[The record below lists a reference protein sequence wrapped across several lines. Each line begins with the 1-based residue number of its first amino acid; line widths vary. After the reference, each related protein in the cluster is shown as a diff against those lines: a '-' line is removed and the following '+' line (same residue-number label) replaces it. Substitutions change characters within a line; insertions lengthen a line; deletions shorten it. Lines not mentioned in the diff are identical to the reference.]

1 MATFLLKTE
10 PGEFSFADLR
20 AAGRTTW
27 DGIANAAALGHLR
40 AARKGDQA
48 FIYHTGDDKAIVGL
62 AEFVS
67 NPREDPAN
75 PGLTAAGL
83 IKTPVIDVRAV
94 RPAKQPVTLA
104 QLKADRRFAD
114 FALIRQSRLSVMP
127 VPPDLDAII
136 RGLAGL

>member
-10 PGEFSFADLR
+10 PGEYSFEKLQTVKR
-20 AAGRTTW
+20 ATW
-27 DGIANAAALGHLR
+27 DGISNAAALGHLR
-40 AARKGDQA
+40 SARKGDQA
-48 FIYHTGDDKAIVGL
+48 FIYHTGDEKAIVGL

-83 IKTPVIDVRAV
+83 VKTPIIDLRAL
-94 RPAKQPVTLA
+94 RPVSAPVTLA
-104 QLKADRRFAD
+104 QLKSDKRFAD
-114 FALIRQSRLSVMP
+114 FALIKQSRLSVMP

-136 RGLAGL
+136 RKLAGL

>member
-10 PGEFSFADLR
+10 PGEFSFDDLR

-27 DGIANAAALGHLR
+27 DGISNAAALGHLR
-40 AARKGDQA
+40 TARKGDHA

-83 IKTPVIDVRAV
+83 VKTPVIDVRAL
-94 RPAKQPVTLA
+94 RAAKQPVTLA

-127 VPPDLDAII
+127 VPPNLDAII